1 MNDFNQIDLVKY
13 FDDERK
19 TLPVTI
25 KKDDICD
32 LIEKNETLIIVGE
45 TGSGKTTQIPQFV
58 YERILSRDQDVVVTQ
73 PRRVAAI
80 SLAERVSFEVDTE
93 IGDIVGYRV
102 RFIDKTNHF
111 TKIKFMTDGML
122 LRTAL
127 LEKTLSAYGC
137 VILDEA
143 HERTINT
150 DLLFGIVKNVQ
161 RIRKNSSN
169 PLKVIVMSATMNAD
183 LFASYF
189 GNAQTAYLQGRLHDI
204 SIFHTKKNVEDY
216 FHETIVTIFQLH
228 KKAPER
234 HDFLVFLTGQEEIEN
249 MALAIEH
256 INQDPA
262 LRNYPVIKVRTLYAS
277 LPTNEQLK
285 VFMPLEPNEFARK
298 IILSTNIAE
307 TSVTLTG
314 IKYVIDCGKV
324 KVRCFHPETSMD
336 ALKVENIS
344 QAQAEQRAGRA
355 GRESDGYC
363 YRMFSEKQFDE
374 MSKDPIPEIQR
385 CNLGSVVLQILAMN
399 MDPYKFDFINKPST
413 DAIDQAYKML
423 GNLDATKTSV
433 LTETGVKMTKFPLDP
448 RYSKIILSSVN
459 YGCLED
465 IVNIVS
471 ILSTDS
477 IFVSSLSVRKRKQAE
492 DAHTKFKSSLSD
504 HIMLLKTFRSF
515 RKVRKESRSNWCDE
529 NYLNIRNLE
538 YADKAREQLLDICKY
553 LYLPIGQSCGENFDP
568 IRKCLLTG
576 FFENLAYLT
585 QEKKYITVNAKK
597 ECKIHP
603 TSTLFHSYPHCVL
616 YTEIIETSQPFMR
629 YVTVVDKEWLLD
641 IVPNFHQRHNYQVL
655 MNSEV

>member
-1 MNDFNQIDLVKY
+1 MNDLSKTDLVKY

-19 TLPVTI
+19 TLPVTLQKEKLCGLI
-25 KKDDICD
+25 KKH
-32 LIEKNETLIIVGE
+32 ETLIIIGE
-45 TGSGKTTQIPQFV
+45 TGSGKTTQIPQIV
-58 YERILSRDQDVVVTQ
+58 YENILRPDEDVVVTQ

-80 SLAERVSFEVDTE
+80 SLAERVSFEVNTE
-93 IGDIVGYRV
+93 IGDLVGYRV
-102 RFIDKTNHF
+102 RFIDKIGHF

-122 LRTAL
+122 LRTAI
-127 LEKTLSAYGC
+127 LEKSLSAFGC
-137 VILDEA
+137 IILDEV
-143 HERTINT
+143 HERTVNT
-150 DLLFGIVKNVQ
+150 DLLFGIVKRVQ
-161 RIRKNSSN
+161 LSRKQSRN

-183 LFASYF
+183 LFADYF
-189 GNAQTAYLQGRLHDI
+189 GNAQIVYLQGRLHDVKT
-204 SIFHTKKNVEDY
+204 FHAKKNVEDY
-216 FHETIVTIFQLH
+216 FHDTFVTIFQLH
-228 KKAPER
+228 KEAPER

-256 INQDPA
+256 INQDST

-336 ALKVENIS
+336 ALKIENIS

-363 YRMFSEKQFDE
+363 YRIYSKKQYDE
-374 MSKDPIPEIQR
+374 MNVDPVPEIQR
-385 CNLGSVVLQILAMN
+385 CNLGNVVLQILAMN
-399 MDPYKFDFINKPST
+399 MDPYKFDFINKPSIES
-413 DAIDQAYKML
+413 IDQAYKML
-423 GNLDATKTSV
+423 GNLGATKNNI
-433 LTETGVKMTKFPLDP
+433 LTEIGHKMTKFPLDP
-448 RYSKIILSSVN
+448 RYSKIIMSSVDF
-459 YGCLED
+459 GCMED
-465 IVNIVS
+465 IINIVS

-477 IFVSSLSVRKRKQAE
+477 IFVSSLSEKKKKEAE

-504 HIMLLKTFRSF
+504 HIMLLKTFRSY
-515 RKVRKESRSNWCDE
+515 RKIKKDSKSSWCDD
-529 NYLNIRNLE
+529 NFLNIRNLE
-538 YADKAREQLLDICKY
+538 YADRARDQLLDICKH
-553 LYLPIGQSCGENFDP
+553 LHLPIGQSCGENFDL

-585 QEKKYITVNAKK
+585 KEKKYMTVNAKK

-603 TSTLFHSYPHCVL
+603 TSTLFHSYPHSVL
-616 YTEIIETSQPFMR
+616 YTEIIETSQPYMR
-629 YVTVVDKEWLLD
+629 YVTVIDKEWLPV

>member
-1 MNDFNQIDLVKY
+1 MNDLSKMDLVKY

-19 TLPVTI
+19 SLPVTLQ
-25 KKDDICD
+25 KDKLCS
-32 LIEKNETLIIVGE
+32 LIQKNETLIIIGE
-45 TGSGKTTQIPQFV
+45 TGSGKTTQIPQIV
-58 YERILSRDQDVVVTQ
+58 YENILRPDEDVVVTQ

-80 SLAERVSFEVDTE
+80 SLAERVSYEVNTE
-93 IGDIVGYRV
+93 IGDLVGYRV

-122 LRTAL
+122 LRTAI
-127 LEKTLSAYGC
+127 LEKSLSAYGC

-143 HERTINT
+143 HERTVNT
-150 DLLFGIVKNVQ
+150 DLLFGIVKKVQ
-161 RIRKNSSN
+161 RSRKHSSN

-183 LFASYF
+183 LFADYF
-189 GNAQTAYLQGRLHDI
+189 GNAQIVYLQGRLHDI
-204 SIFHTKKNVEDY
+204 KIFHAKKNVEDY
-216 FHETIVTIFQLH
+216 FHDTFVTIFQLH
-228 KKAPER
+228 KEAPER

-256 INQDPA
+256 INQDPS

-285 VFMPLEPNEFARK
+285 VFMSLEPNEFARK

-363 YRMFSEKQFDE
+363 YRIYSKTQYDE
-374 MSKDPIPEIQR
+374 MTKDPVPEILR
-385 CNLGSVVLQILAMN
+385 CNLGNVVLQILAMN

-413 DAIDQAYKML
+413 DAIDQAYNML
-423 GNLDATKTSV
+423 GNLGATKNSI
-433 LTETGVKMTKFPLDP
+433 LTELGHKMTKFPLDP

-459 YGCLED
+459 YGCMED

-477 IFVSSLSVRKRKQAE
+477 IFVSSLSEKKKKQAE
-492 DAHTKFKSSLSD
+492 DAHTKFKSSVSD
-504 HIMLLKTFRSF
+504 HIMLLKTFRSY
-515 RKVRKESRSNWCDE
+515 RKIRKDSKSSWCDD
-529 NYLNIRNLE
+529 NFLNFRNLE
-538 YADKAREQLLDICKY
+538 YADRAREQLLDICRY
-553 LYLPIGQSCGENFDP
+553 LHLPIGQSCGDNFDP

-576 FFENLAYLT
+576 FFENLAYIN
-585 QEKKYITVNAKK
+585 QEKKYVTVNAKK

-616 YTEIIETSQPFMR
+616 YTEIIETSQPYMK
-629 YVTVVDKEWLLD
+629 YITVIDKEWLAD
-641 IVPNFHQRHNYQVL
+641 IVPNVHQRHNYQVL
-655 MNSEV
+655 MNSDL

>member
-1 MNDFNQIDLVKY
+1 MNDLSKTDLVKY

-19 TLPVTI
+19 TLPVTLQKEKLCGLI
-25 KKDDICD
+25 KKH
-32 LIEKNETLIIVGE
+32 ETLIIIGE
-45 TGSGKTTQIPQFV
+45 TGSGKTTQIPQIV
-58 YERILSRDQDVVVTQ
+58 YENILRPDEDVVVTQ

-80 SLAERVSFEVDTE
+80 SLAERVSFEVNTE
-93 IGDIVGYRV
+93 IGDLVGYRV
-102 RFIDKTNHF
+102 RFIDKIGHF

-122 LRTAL
+122 LRTAI
-127 LEKTLSAYGC
+127 LEKSLSAFGC
-137 VILDEA
+137 IILDEV
-143 HERTINT
+143 HERTVNT
-150 DLLFGIVKNVQ
+150 DLLFGIVKRVQ
-161 RIRKNSSN
+161 HSRKQSRN

-183 LFASYF
+183 LFADYF
-189 GNAQTAYLQGRLHDI
+189 GNAQIVYLQGRLHDI
-204 SIFHTKKNVEDY
+204 KTFHAKKNVEDY
-216 FHETIVTIFQLH
+216 FHDTFVTIFQLH
-228 KKAPER
+228 KEAPER

-256 INQDPA
+256 INQDST

-336 ALKVENIS
+336 ALKIENIS

-363 YRMFSEKQFDE
+363 YRIYSKKQYDE
-374 MSKDPIPEIQR
+374 MNVDPVPEIQR
-385 CNLGSVVLQILAMN
+385 CNLGNVVLQILAMN
-399 MDPYKFDFINKPST
+399 MDPYKFDFINKPSIES
-413 DAIDQAYKML
+413 IDQAYKML
-423 GNLDATKTSV
+423 GNLGATKNNI
-433 LTETGVKMTKFPLDP
+433 LTEIGHKMTKFPLDP
-448 RYSKIILSSVN
+448 RYSKIIMSSVDF
-459 YGCLED
+459 GCMED

-477 IFVSSLSVRKRKQAE
+477 IFVSSLSEKKKKEAE

-504 HIMLLKTFRSF
+504 HIMLLKTFRSY
-515 RKVRKESRSNWCDE
+515 RKIKKDSKSSWCDD
-529 NYLNIRNLE
+529 NFLNIRNLE
-538 YADKAREQLLDICKY
+538 YADRARDQLLDICKH
-553 LYLPIGQSCGENFDP
+553 LHLPIGQSCGENFDL

-585 QEKKYITVNAKK
+585 KEKKYMTVNAKK

-603 TSTLFHSYPHCVL
+603 TSTLFHSYPHSVL
-616 YTEIIETSQPFMR
+616 YTEIIETSQPYMR
-629 YVTVVDKEWLLD
+629 YVTVIDKEWLPV

>member
-1 MNDFNQIDLVKY
+1 MNDLSKMDLVKY

-19 TLPVTI
+19 TLPVTLQ
-25 KKDDICD
+25 KDKLCA
-32 LIEKNETLIIVGE
+32 LINKHQTLIIIGE
-45 TGSGKTTQIPQFV
+45 TGSGKTTQIPQIV
-58 YERILSRDQDVVVTQ
+58 YENILQPDEDVVVTQ

-80 SLAERVSFEVDTE
+80 SLAERVSFEVNTE

-102 RFIDKTNHF
+102 RFIDKTNQF

-122 LRTAL
+122 LRTAI
-127 LEKTLSAYGC
+127 LEKSLLAYGC
-137 VILDEA
+137 IILDEA
-143 HERTINT
+143 HERTVNT
-150 DLLFGIVKNVQ
+150 DLLFGIVKKVQ
-161 RIRKNSSN
+161 QNRKYSSH

-183 LFASYF
+183 LFADYF
-189 GNAQTAYLQGRLHDI
+189 DNAQIVYLQGRLHDI
-204 SIFHTKKNVEDY
+204 KTFHAKKDVEDY
-216 FHETIVTIFQLH
+216 FHDTFVTIFQLH
-228 KKAPER
+228 KEAPER

-262 LRNYPVIKVRTLYAS
+262 LRKYPVIKVRTLYAS

-285 VFMPLEPNEFARK
+285 VFMPLERNEYARK

-336 ALKVENIS
+336 ALKIENIS
-344 QAQAEQRAGRA
+344 QGQAEQRAGRA

-363 YRMFSEKQFDE
+363 YRIYSKKQYDE
-374 MSKDPIPEIQR
+374 MTKDAVPEIQR
-385 CNLGSVVLQILAMN
+385 CNLGNVVLEILAMH
-399 MDPYKFDFINKPST
+399 MDPYTFDFINKPST

-423 GNLDATKTSV
+423 ETLGATKNNV
-433 LTETGVKMTKFPLDP
+433 LTETGHKMTKFPLDP

-477 IFVSSLSVRKRKQAE
+477 IFVSSLSEKKKKQAE
-492 DAHTKFKSSLSD
+492 DAHIKFKSSISD
-504 HIMLLKTFRSF
+504 HIMLLKTFRSY
-515 RKVRKESRSNWCDE
+515 RKIKDSKSSWCDE
-529 NYLNIRNLE
+529 NFLNFRNLE
-538 YADKAREQLLDICKY
+538 YADCAREQILDICRY
-553 LYLPIGQSCGENFDP
+553 LNLPIGQSCGESFDP

-576 FFENLAYLT
+576 FFENLAYIT
-585 QEKKYITVNAKK
+585 PEKKYLTVNAKK

-616 YTEIIETSQPFMR
+616 YTEIIETSQPYMK
-629 YVTVVDKEWLLD
+629 YVTVIDKQWLLD

-655 MNSEV
+655 LNSEV